1 MKGHGAAR
9 ILQRAQ
15 NQRLNESVTLQV
27 HFTVDTLE
35 VKHLQGTQVSPV
47 VFMYQLKAEDVELRP
62 QYATSPTKGVL
73 IKTKKTKDACSCI
86 IFENIII

>member
-27 HFTVDTLE
+27 HFTLE

-73 IKTKKTKDACSCI
+73 IKTKKTKDAV
-86 IFENIII
+86 

>member
-9 ILQRAQ
+9 ILQRVQ

-27 HFTVDTLE
+27 HFTLE

>member
-27 HFTVDTLE
+27 HFTLE